1 MTISKYQVIVL
12 LVVLRVTVQTVV
24 VLGLAVPLLFFRWCH
39 GPLGIVLRLVAVD
52 DTVSKVMR
60 AVKIGV
66 FDFTVVNPV
75 VAELITSFKW
85 NHQSLKYNC

>member
-1 MTISKYQVIVL
+1 MIVI

-24 VLGLAVPLLFFRWCH
+24 VLGFPVPLLVFSWCH
-39 GPLGIVLRLVAVD
+39 GSLVVLLRLVAVY
-52 DTVSKVMR
+52 DTVSKVMQ
-60 AVKIGV
+60 AVKVGV

>member
-52 DTVSKVMR
+52 VMNLVI
-60 AVKIGV
+60 A
-66 FDFTVVNPV
+66 D
-75 VAELITSFKW
+75 LITSFK
-85 NHQSLKYNC
+85 